1 MKRTWVSLAA
11 FLLIL
16 AVGSGISFWVY
27 QKQHGELI
35 AGGSEQLGVARS
47 AFTREL
53 NRLFEPGPAV
63 YEAMVDARLAAR
75 SESEARDLFFSIATG
90 PVRRTRQINGIFL
103 GFPDGRF
110 LHVQDLVPSSKSGI
124 AAGLTRR
131 IIDDPVS
138 LPKGRW
144 FQPGGGNGRWV
155 EKQIEAEPYDPRS
168 RPWYK
173 AAITSS
179 GPVWTKPY
187 IFASSGS
194 LGVTYAHRIYGDDG
208 TLWGV
213 LGVDL
218 SLASLS
224 LTLLDAANT
233 LTRFDDMVFA
243 TDLAG
248 RMLAHPDLVRARPS
262 ERADV
267 EAFLERYRTE
277 ESVERIL
284 IEAVQQTDAVQI
296 VDVGDGEYLATKGDL
311 DPNLAMPISIY
322 LAQDMDTILAD
333 AHETLLRNVVLL
345 FLAIVAFGL
354 ISFYA
359 VKLGVEVAARV
370 RAEAELVEARDVA
383 EAATRAKSAFL
394 ATMSH
399 EIRTPMNGVMSMAE
413 LLSVSRLD
421 AEQSSMA
428 RVIRES
434 AAALLTI
441 INDILDFSKI
451 EAGKLDVEKVPF
463 SLMDSVDSAAEI
475 VAPRAEEKRLS
486 LVVDMQ
492 TDLADRRLG
501 DPTRLKQ
508 ILLNLVG
515 NAVKFTEYGE
525 VRIRV
530 RALSTR
536 GAGWLRFEVSDSG
549 IGISEEQRNLL
560 FQPFVQADQST
571 ARKFGGTGLG
581 LSICR
586 RLAELMGGRIGV
598 ESTPGE
604 GSTFWFELPLP
615 IADSTPPVPPYGLS
629 AARVVLVGLEPEQTE
644 IAARYLQA
652 GGVSNI
658 AIVSDSGPEPAPG
671 DLVIAGSLVAPEE
684 AERLRKPE
692 GTLVFC
698 DGREQLASLAAGTK
712 ARAALLLAEP
722 LTRPKLWRAVAVAL
736 GLETAAAGE
745 IETRPDLAFAPPA
758 VETAR
763 AADALV
769 LVAEDNQ
776 TNQTVIRKMLARMG
790 FAAELVHDG
799 RAALRALERGGHGLL
814 LTDINMPEM
823 DGFALAR
830 AVRER
835 ETGARLPV
843 IALTAD
849 AMAET
854 EAECHAAGMDACL
867 TKPIDSRA
875 LGAMLAEHLPQAL
888 DLRRSIDAVSSA
900 PAQAA
905 PKWDREIFDP
915 SSMEEAFGSLDGE
928 AEAFVLS
935 AQAVW
940 GPRIE
945 EIARKLESGDH
956 QAARNVAHSLKGAA
970 LSVGALRLGRI
981 AGDLQ
986 AALDEK
992 DEAMA
997 SIMVEILT
1005 PTLTEFEETIRE
1017 IFQHQGQLK

>member
-1 MKRTWVSLAA
+1 MKRTSVSLVA

-16 AVGSGISFWVY
+16 AVGTSISLWVY
-27 QKQHGELI
+27 QKQHSELVEN
-35 AGGSEQLGVARS
+35 GGEQLAVARS

-75 SESEARDLFFSIATG
+75 SESEARELFFAIATG
-90 PVRRTRQINGIFL
+90 PVNRTRQINGIFL

-131 IIDDPVS
+131 VIDDPGG
-138 LPKGRW
+138 LPQGRW
-144 FQPGGGNGRWV
+144 YQPGDGNGRWV
-155 EKQIEAEPYDPRS
+155 EKRIESAPYDPRE

-173 AAITSS
+173 AAVAS
-179 GPVWTKPY
+179 GGPIWTKPY

-194 LGVTYAHRIYGDDG
+194 LGVTYAHRIFRDDG

-233 LTRFDDMVFA
+233 LTRYEDMVFA

-267 EAFLERYRTE
+267 EAFLERYRAE
-277 ESVERIL
+277 HSVERIL
-284 IEAVQQTDAVQI
+284 IDAVQQTDAVQI

-311 DPNLAMPISIY
+311 DPTLAMPISIY

-333 AHETLLRNVVLL
+333 AHETLLRNVALL

-359 VKLGVEVAARV
+359 VKLGVEVAARI

-413 LLSVSRLD
+413 LLSVSKLD

-451 EAGKLDVEKVPF
+451 EAGKLDVEKVRF
-463 SLMDSVDSAAEI
+463 SLMENVDAAAEV

-501 DPTRLKQ
+501 DPIRLKQ

-536 GAGWLRFEVSDSG
+536 GAGWLRFEVSDTG
-549 IGISEEQRNLL
+549 IGISEEQCNML

-598 ESTPGE
+598 ESMPGE
-604 GSTFWFELPLP
+604 GSTFWFELPLTV
-615 IADSTPPVPPYGLS
+615 ADPAPPVPPYGLS
-629 AARVVLVGLEPEQTE
+629 AARVVLAGMEPEQTE

-658 AIVSDSGPEPAPG
+658 AIVSDVGPEAAPG
-671 DLVIAGSLVAPEE
+671 DLVVAGPLVAPEA
-684 AERLRKPE
+684 AERLRQRD
-692 GTLVFC
+692 GILVLC
-698 DGREQLASLAAGTK
+698 GGREQLSALHPETK

-736 GLETAAAGE
+736 GLEDAEAGE
-745 IETRPDLAFAPPA
+745 AEVRPDLAFTPPA
-758 VETAR
+758 VEAAR

-790 FAAELVHDG
+790 FAAELVPDG
-799 RAALRALERGGHGLL
+799 RAALEALERGGHGLL

-823 DGFALAR
+823 DGFALTR
-830 AVRER
+830 ALREQ
-835 ETGARLPV
+835 ETGPRLPV

-854 EAECHAAGMDACL
+854 EAECLAAGMDACL

-875 LGAMLAEHLPQAL
+875 LGAVLARYLPQAL
-888 DLRRSIDAVSSA
+888 DLRRRIDPASGA
-900 PAQAA
+900 PEPAG

-915 SSMEEAFGSLDGE
+915 SSLEEAFGALDEE
-928 AEAFVLS
+928 AKVFVLS

-940 GPRIE
+940 GPRIKD
-945 EIARKLESGDH
+945 IARGLETGDH
-956 QAARNVAHSLKGAA
+956 QAARNAAHSLKGAA
-970 LSVGALRLGRI
+970 LSVGAVRLGRI

-986 AALDEK
+986 TALDEN

-997 SIMVEILT
+997 SMMAEILT
-1005 PTLTEFEETIRE
+1005 PTLSEFEETIRE
-1017 IFQHQGQLK
+1017 IFQNQGHRT

>member
-1 MKRTWVSLAA
+1 MKRTSVSLLA

-16 AVGSGISFWVY
+16 AFGSGISFWVY
-27 QKQHGELI
+27 QKQYGELV
-35 AGGSEQLGVARS
+35 ADGSEQLAAARS

-53 NRLFEPGPAV
+53 NRLFEPGPAI
-63 YEAMVDARLAAR
+63 YEAVVDARLTER
-75 SESEARDLFFSIATG
+75 PRDEVRDLFFAIATG
-90 PVRRTRQINGIFL
+90 PVRRTRQINGVFL
-103 GFPDGRF
+103 GFPDGGF
-110 LHVQDLVPSSKSGI
+110 LHVQDLVPSSRSGV
-124 AAGLTRR
+124 AGGLTRR
-131 IIDDPVS
+131 VIDDPRNA
-138 LPKGRW
+138 PQGRW
-144 FQPGGGNGRWV
+144 FQPGDGNGEWV
-155 EKQIEAEPYDPRS
+155 EQQIESSPYDPRS
-168 RPWYK
+168 RLWYK
-173 AAITSS
+173 AAVASG

-194 LGVTYAHRIYGDDG
+194 LGVTYAHRIYRDDG

-233 LTRFDDMVFA
+233 LTRLENMVFA

-267 EAFLERYRTE
+267 EAFLERYRAE
-277 ESVERIL
+277 DSVERIL
-284 IEAVQQTDAVQI
+284 IEAVRRTDEVQI
-296 VDVGDGEYLATKGDL
+296 VDAGGGKYLATRGEL
-311 DPNLAMPISIY
+311 DPRLAMPISIY

-333 AHETLLRNVVLL
+333 ADETLMYNVALL
-345 FLAIVAFGL
+345 FLAIVAFGSV
-354 ISFYA
+354 SFYV

-370 RAEAELVEARDVA
+370 RAEAQLVEARDAA

-413 LLSVSRLD
+413 LLSISKLD

-428 RVIRES
+428 RVIRDS

-451 EAGKLDVEKVPF
+451 EAGKLDVENVPF
-463 SLMDSVDSAAEI
+463 SLMQCVDGAAETI
-475 VAPRAEEKRLS
+475 APRAEEKRLS
-486 LVVDMQ
+486 FVVDMQ
-492 TDLADRRLG
+492 TDLPDRRLG

-508 ILLNLVG
+508 ILLNLAG

-530 RALSTR
+530 RALPTR
-536 GAGWLRFEVSDSG
+536 GAGWLRFEVSDCG
-549 IGISEEQRNLL
+549 IGITEEQRKLL
-560 FQPFVQADQST
+560 FEPFAQADQST

-604 GSTFWFELPLP
+604 GSTFWFELPL
-615 IADSTPPVPPYGLS
+615 AVSEAAPPAPSYDLS
-629 AARVVLVGLEPEQTE
+629 RARVILTGMEPGQTE

-652 GGVSNI
+652 GGVSDI
-658 AIVSDSGPEPAPG
+658 AIFNGAGPAPAPAA
-671 DLVIAGSLVAPEE
+671 LVIAGLLVPPED
-684 AERLRKPE
+684 AERCRKPD
-692 GTLVFC
+692 GALVFC
-698 DGREQLASLAAGTK
+698 AGREQLALLAEEVK

-736 GLETAAAGE
+736 GLESPEAGNVE
-745 IETRPDLAFAPPA
+745 LRPDLAFAPPDI
-758 VETAR
+758 ETAR

-769 LVAEDNQ
+769 LVAEDNL

-790 FAAELVHDG
+790 FAAVLVSDG
-799 RAALRALERGGHGLL
+799 RAALRELEQGGYGLL

-854 EAECHAAGMDACL
+854 EAECQAAGMDACL
-867 TKPIDSRA
+867 TKPIDSYA
-875 LGAMLAEHLPQAL
+875 LGAALARYLPQAL
-888 DLRRSIDAVSSA
+888 DLRRRVDPARGA
-900 PAQAA
+900 PEPAG
-905 PKWDREIFDP
+905 PTWDREIFDP
-915 SSMEEAFGSLDGE
+915 SAMKEAFGALDGE
-928 AEAFVLS
+928 AKAFVLS

-940 GPRIE
+940 GPRID
-945 EIARKLESGDH
+945 EIAHAVEAGDRA
-956 QAARNVAHSLKGAA
+956 AARKAVHNLKGAA

-986 AALDEK
+986 TALDED
-992 DEAMA
+992 DEAMV
-997 SIMVEILT
+997 SVMLDILK
-1005 PTLTEFEETIRE
+1005 PTLTEFGETVRE
-1017 IFQHQGQLK
+1017 IFQHEGHRT

>member
-1 MKRTWVSLAA
+1 MKRSSVSLAA

-16 AVGSGISFWVY
+16 ALGSGISFLVY
-27 QKQHGELI
+27 QKQHGELV
-35 AGGSEQLGVARS
+35 AGGSEQLAVARS

-53 NRLFEPGPAV
+53 NRLFEPGPAIH
-63 YEAMVDARLAAR
+63 EAMVDARLSER
-75 SESEARDLFFSIATG
+75 SRAEARELFFAVATG

-103 GFPDGRF
+103 GFPDGGF
-110 LHVQDLVPSSKSGI
+110 LHVQDLVPSSKSGVSG
-124 AAGLTRR
+124 GLTRR
-131 IIDDPVS
+131 VIDDPGS
-138 LPKGRW
+138 RAQGRW
-144 FQPGGGNGRWV
+144 FRPGERPGSW
-155 EKQIEAEPYDPRS
+155 IEQDIQSQPYDPRS
-168 RPWYK
+168 RPWYQ
-173 AAITSS
+173 AAVASK

-194 LGVTYAHRIYGDDG
+194 LGVTFAHRLYRDDG
-208 TLWGV
+208 TFWGV

-267 EAFLERYRTE
+267 EAFLERYRAE
-277 ESVERIL
+277 DSVERIL
-284 IEAVQQTDAVQI
+284 IEAVEQADTVQI
-296 VDVGDGEYLATKGDL
+296 VDAGDGEYLATKGDL

-333 AHETLLRNVVLL
+333 AHETLVRNVALL
-345 FLAIVAFGL
+345 FLAIVAFGMV
-354 ISFYA
+354 SFYV
-359 VKLGVEVAARV
+359 VKLGVEVAARI
-370 RAEAELVEARDVA
+370 RAEAQLVEARDSA

-413 LLSVSRLD
+413 LLSTSKLD

-428 RVIRES
+428 RVIRDS
-434 AAALLTI
+434 AAALLNI

-451 EAGKLDVEKVPF
+451 EAGRLDVESVPF
-463 SLMDSVDSAAEI
+463 SLMESVDGAAEI
-475 VAPRAEEKRLS
+475 IAPRAEEKRLQF
-486 LVVDMQ
+486 VVDMQ
-492 TDLADRRLG
+492 ADLADRRLG

-508 ILLNLVG
+508 ILLNLAG
-515 NAVKFTEYGE
+515 NAVKFTEHGE

-530 RALSTR
+530 RALPTR

-549 IGISEEQRNLL
+549 IGITEEQRGLL

-598 ESTPGE
+598 ESNPGE
-604 GSTFWFELPLP
+604 GSTFWFELPL
-615 IADSTPPVPPYGLS
+615 AVSESTAPVPPYGLS
-629 AARVVLVGLEPEQTE
+629 AARVVLIGLEPEQTE
-644 IAARYLQA
+644 IAARYLRA
-652 GGVSNI
+652 GGVSDI
-658 AIVSDSGPEPAPG
+658 AVFGGAGPEPAPG
-671 DLVIAGSLVAPEE
+671 NLVISGLHVAPED
-684 AERLRKPE
+684 AERFRNRE

-698 DGREQLASLAAGTK
+698 GGREQLASLPATVK
-712 ARAALLLAEP
+712 ERAALLLAEP

-736 GLETAAAGE
+736 DLESVGAGE
-745 IETRPDLAFAPPA
+745 SEVRPDLAFAPPPL
-758 VETAR
+758 ETAR

-769 LVAEDNQ
+769 LVAEDNP
-776 TNQTVIRKMLARMG
+776 TNQTVIRKMLSRMG
-790 FAAELVHDG
+790 FATELVPDG
-799 RAALRALERGGHGLL
+799 RAALLALERGGYGLL

-835 ETGARLPV
+835 ESGSRLPV

-854 EAECHAAGMDACL
+854 EAECLVAGMDACL

-875 LGAMLAEHLPQAL
+875 LGAALAAHVPQAL
-888 DLRRSIDAVSSA
+888 GLRRPADSGNIVA
-900 PAQAA
+900 AQAA

-915 SSMEEAFGSLDGE
+915 SPMEEAFGALDEE

-940 GPRIE
+940 GTRIE
-945 EIARKLESGDH
+945 KIAQAVEAGDRK
-956 QAARNVAHSLKGAA
+956 AARDAAHMLKGAA

-986 AALDEK
+986 TALDED

-997 SIMVEILT
+997 SILAEILK
-1005 PTLTEFEETIRE
+1005 PSLTEFENTVRA
-1017 IFQHQGQLK
+1017 IFQQTGHEA